1 LHWREARGNPE
12 AIRVEVTRPSRG
24 AAASHA
30 LSPSKGNA
38 LSWPGCRYRIEVQR
52 PTWARSAISTRAVAH
67 QQIIEPLFA
76 LAVVV
81 GSFLAGALGAL
92 VGLGDG
98 IIVTPMLV
106 LGFGVDIR
114 YGMGAAL
121 VAVIATSSGAGAAYL
136 RDGISN
142 MRIGLFLSVA
152 TTSGAV
158 CGAWLATVIDAAML
172 PVIFGAALLTP
183 VAPSLRKQGGV
194 ADAAPRS
201 DPLAVKLHLPERGRR
216 PRVRSPTPWRAYF
229 RGSA

>member
-1 LHWREARGNPE
+1 M
-12 AIRVEVTRPSRG
+12 T
-24 AAASHA
+24 
-30 LSPSKGNA
+30 
-38 LSWPGCRYRIEVQR
+38 
-52 PTWARSAISTRAVAH
+52 
-67 QQIIEPLFA
+67 EPLFA

-81 GSFLAGALGAL
+81 GSFLAGVLGAL
-92 VGLGDG
+92 VGLGGG
-98 IIVTPMLV
+98 IIVTLMLV

-114 YGMGAAL
+114 YAMG

-158 CGAWLATVIDAAML
+158 CGAWLAKVLDAAML
-172 PVIFGAALLTP
+172 SVIFGAALLTP
-183 VAPSLRKQGGV
+183 VALSLRKQGGV

-201 DPLAVKLHLPERGRR
+201 DLLAVKLHLTERCRR